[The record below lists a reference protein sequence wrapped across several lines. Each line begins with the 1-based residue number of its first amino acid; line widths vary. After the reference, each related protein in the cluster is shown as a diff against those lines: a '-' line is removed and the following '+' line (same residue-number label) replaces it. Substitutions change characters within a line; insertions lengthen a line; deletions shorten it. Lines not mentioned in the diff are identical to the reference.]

1 MIDDELML
9 GEALQRA
16 LGDDN
21 EVVVVSSA
29 VEALALLEGGERY
42 DVVLCDVMMPQM
54 DGIEL
59 HRRLSVTLPREAER
73 VVFITGGVITARI
86 DAFIARTSNLLLEKP
101 VDLDGL
107 RGLIER
113 RGRAEDARATR
124 GG

>member
-1 MIDDELML
+1 ML

-16 LGDDN
+16 LAEDN

-29 VEALALLEGGERY
+29 VEALTLLEGGERY

-59 HRRLSVTLPREAER
+59 HRRLSATLPHEAER

-101 VDLDGL
+101 VDVDGL

-113 RGRAEDARATR
+113 RVRAEDARATR
-124 GG
+124 GR

>member
-16 LGDDN
+16 LSEDT

-29 VEALALLEGGERY
+29 MDALTLLEGGQRY

-59 HRRLSVTLPREAER
+59 HRRLSATLPGEAER

-101 VDLDGL
+101 VDVAGL
-107 RGLIER
+107 RALIER
-113 RGRAEDARATR
+113 RVRARDAPAAQES
-124 GG
+124 